1 MLSRMPGHSDCWHLI
16 VIGNLFLWVGNLGRL
31 DCHPQIAS
39 HLSDLQ
45 KHSSQLCSHN
55 GDLIILK
62 NSHNTLYC
70 WISVTFRQVHLRQ
83 VWWALPPPGKW
94 NALAGQVCAYTV
106 YNMSSHLKIVQSHPG
121 WFRGFQDGPLGNMSS
136 TICHCSQCQGTTS
149 FLRQWSTEVWSKLK
163 DRRGQELSCPDITK
177 PLKQYTNS
185 HDTSLQHP
193 VYKYIN
199 MLLIAKLLMS
209 LAKKQNLY
217 FLPIICLESSLSLW
231 WFLLRYCRSSRRG
244 RSCWKV

>member
-1 MLSRMPGHSDCWHLI
+1 MKCSGWASLCIHSMQHVVTSKNRPITSRLI
-16 VIGNLFLWVGNLGRL
+16 
-31 DCHPQIAS
+31 C
-39 HLSDLQ
+39 
-45 KHSSQLCSHN
+45 
-55 GDLIILK
+55 
-62 NSHNTLYC
+62 
-70 WISVTFRQVHLRQ
+70 
-83 VWWALPPPGKW
+83 
-94 NALAGQVCAYTV
+94 
-106 YNMSSHLKIVQSHPG
+106 
-121 WFRGFQDGPLGNMSS
+121 GFQDGPLGNISS

-149 FLRQWSTEVWSKLK
+149 FLSQWSTEVWSELK
-163 DRRGQELSCPDITK
+163 DRRGQELSWPDTTE
-177 PLKQYTNS
+177 PHKQYTNS

-209 LAKKQNLY
+209 LAKKENLY